1 MCVQAEYARQSA
13 QVPLTPLTTHC
24 IVVSSLAEKLA
35 QALLMQPIICKSI
48 HINMCILDVW
58 DYLGLLLCH
67 PFHKPSR
74 SQNLFLG
81 KYHEKWMFV
90 IQPH

>member
-1 MCVQAEYARQSA
+1 MCVQAEYAPQSA
-13 QVPLTPLTTHC
+13 RVPLTTHC
-24 IVVSSLAEKLA
+24 IGVSSLVEKLA

-74 SQNLFLG
+74 SQNRFLG
-81 KYHEKWMFV
+81 KYHEKWIFV
-90 IQPH
+90 LQPHYT